1 MKKFMQLFGIVAL
14 TSVLFSFK
22 SIDDPKVII
31 IDIVD
36 NIQSTTGQ
44 HITNE
49 FKSELD
55 AFKTNDQIQVLDW
68 KDISKGLK
76 DDQKKALLDSI
87 QPEMIMTISFKNAT
101 ENKVTAVVSKQN
113 TSFDESVKAARE
125 LTDTLSSDQVKNE
138 GVFHTDSNYVQDNLA
153 PAVFVSVE
161 AKNDEASNKEI
172 VSKLTSFIEGVK
184 TAEAQAV
191 ADEAQA
197 VEVTTVQ

>member
-1 MKKFMQLFGIVAL
+1 MKKFMQLFGMVAL

-36 NIQSTTGQ
+36 NIQSTTEQ

-55 AFKTNDQIQVLDW
+55 AFKTNDHIQVLDW

-113 TSFDESVKAARE
+113 TSFDESVKVARD